1 MAKISEIESNSIA
14 DNLGIKPGDILVS
27 INDKKIKDYIDFQ
40 YETADNNFKLTVK
53 KKDNSLAEY
62 NIEKKFGE
70 KLGIRFNQIIFDKL
84 KTCDNNCIFCFIN
97 QLPANMRNSLLIKD
111 DDYRFSFLQGSFITL
126 SNINENE
133 FERICN
139 LNLSPLNISVHTTN
153 PELRKKMLGN
163 KKAQY
168 ILEQLTR
175 LKENKINFNAQIVLC
190 PGINDGK
197 ELDRTIRDLKDFY
210 PNLISLGVVPV
221 GITRYNKN
229 SLLKPYNKNK
239 ALKLLNQIYFW
250 QNNLKEYH
258 GKNWLYAADEF
269 YLLDG
274 KKIPEYEHYNGFPQI
289 ENGIGL
295 TRLTRN
301 EFIKLDLPEKIST
314 KNLSI
319 ITGELG
325 LKALRPIKKRLNYI
339 KGLTIDLV
347 PVKNDFFGNNITVTG
362 LLTAEDIINTIK
374 NKKFYKNI
382 IIPKIVLNAKDKFLD
397 DISIN
402 EFCDELKEY
411 NLHFCRNIKE
421 VVEVI

>member
-40 YETADNNFKLTVK
+40 YETADNKFKLTVK

-269 YLLDG
+269 YLLAG